1 MSNLKVRILHIAH
14 CTLLIAHSGARFH
27 SHTFMA
33 PTHVQSLEVFPLHE
47 PTCHLSLVTGDLR
60 MLFPIVT
67 LFSISSY
74 QLPVTSYKSKRFLV
88 PMRDHQTV
96 EATQER
102 FFEHGLSFTARECAA
117 PAVAPRIWPANDRY
131 SHRRAGAGPGPD
143 WSE

>member
-74 QLPVTSYKSKRFLV
+74 QLPVTSYKSQWFMV
-88 PMRDHQTV
+88 PIRRAPQTV
-96 EATQER
+96 MISVS
-102 FFEHGLSFTARECAA
+102 LCARCASILA
-117 PAVAPRIWPANDRY
+117 MY
-131 SHRRAGAGPGPD
+131 
-143 WSE
+143 